1 MLRKIRISLAA
12 VMLIGITWL
21 FVDFT
26 GLAHTWLGWMAK
38 IQFLPA
44 ALALNLLVVVALLVI
59 TLVLGRAYCS
69 IICPLGVMQDI
80 FGWLGKRQK
89 KNRYTYSPAKTW
101 LRWGVLLVFVVLM
114 LLGLGGIASIIAPYS
129 AYGRIAQSLLQ
140 PLWEWGN
147 NLCAFVAERAD
158 SYAFYSADVW
168 VRSLPVLI
176 IAVVSLVVLAI
187 LAWRGGRTY
196 CNTICPVGTVLGLVS
211 RFSLLKIHVD
221 ADKCNKCGL
230 CARNCKASCIDFK
243 NHKIDHSRCV
253 DCMDCIDKCH
263 KHALSYGVAVNRSS
277 QSTRS
282 SQSSQ
287 SSQSTQNSQSSQ
299 SSPQQSRRDFL
310 TTTALLGAVAL
321 ESQAKKVDGG
331 LAEIIDKKPYGRRTP
346 IVPPGALSIS
356 NLRDRCTGCQLCVS
370 ECPNNV
376 LRPSTD
382 IMHLMQPESSFE
394 RGYCRPECTRCSEVC
409 PAGAILPITREEKSS
424 TQVGHAVWQKDNCI
438 AVNTDDGCGLCARK
452 CPAGAIEMIF
462 TTIDGKSVIVPAVNE
477 ELCIGCGACEYYCP
491 SRPVPAIHVEGH
503 EVHKEV

>member
-1 MLRKIRISLAA
+1 MLRKIRISLAT

-101 LRWGVLLVFVVLM
+101 LRWGVLVVFVVLM

-147 NLCAFVAERAD
+147 NLCALVAERAD

-168 VRSLPVLI
+168 LRSLPVLI
-176 IAVVSLVVLAI
+176 IAVVTLVVLAI

-196 CNTICPVGTVLGLVS
+196 CNTICPVGTLLGLVS
-211 RFSLLKIHVD
+211 RFSLLKIHID

-253 DCMDCIDKCH
+253 DCMDCIGKCH
-263 KHALSYGVAVNRSS
+263 KHALSYGIAKKPLGARLASPSS
-277 QSTRS
+277 SSAPST
-282 SQSSQ
+282 
-287 SSQSTQNSQSSQ
+287 
-299 SSPQQSRRDFL
+299 SRRDFL

-321 ESQAKKVDGG
+321 EVGAKKVDGG
-331 LAEIIDKKPYGRRTP
+331 LAEIVDKKPYGRQTP
-346 IVPPGALSIS
+346 VVPPGALSIA

-409 PAGAILPITREEKSS
+409 PAGAILPITKEEKSS
-424 TQVGHAVWQKDNCI
+424 TQVGHAVWQKDNCV
-438 AVNTDDGCGLCARK
+438 AANTDDGCGLCARK
-452 CPAGAIEMIF
+452 CPTGAIEMIF
-462 TTIDGKSVIVPAVNE
+462 TTIDDKSVIVPSVNE

-491 SRPVPAIHVEGH
+491 SRPVPAIHVYGH